1 MYNAD
6 RVIPYDQN
14 MTSIFHN
21 DLIFGSDNANW
32 FVLQKKITNAPFLPV
47 RDFCE
52 SHWLGAAAIEQ
63 QPSSSS
69 A

>member
-6 RVIPYDQN
+6 RVIPYNQN

-21 DLIFGSDNANW
+21 DLILLNG
-32 FVLQKKITNAPFLPV
+32 FVLQIVYTAKKITNAPFLAV

-52 SHWLGAAAIEQ
+52 SH
-63 QPSSSS
+63 
-69 A
+69 